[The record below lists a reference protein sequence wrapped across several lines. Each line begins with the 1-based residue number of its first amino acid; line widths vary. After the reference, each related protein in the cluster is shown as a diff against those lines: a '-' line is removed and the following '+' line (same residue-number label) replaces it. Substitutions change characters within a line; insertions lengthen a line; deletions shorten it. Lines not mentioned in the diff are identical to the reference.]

1 MKTGT
6 SSAMKQ
12 VKKLLIPAIAG
23 IIIFSGLSLVAGP
36 TIIRDNRIFD
46 LAATPALGRGYSL
59 STNTFQSTCLKDVKI
74 TEPSYDFDYTFES
87 MEKEKSTR
95 RRTSVGGSI
104 DVSHSMFNVKLSGS
118 STTVDGNTLY
128 YHNVRVEINM
138 DTYYASVDESKSLLS
153 DAAKTLLLNNDIP
166 GFFHSCG
173 SYYVRSLGRNAK
185 FVSVFTYMD
194 ERSERNKEFELQ
206 LELAI
211 KGFGAQLLSL
221 MGGAGGGASTSIKNS
236 FESMARKKKLTITTK
251 AWGLGKSQG
260 ATLIAYDL
268 KTYKA
273 AIKDAFIS
281 MQSPMT
287 GRVTTMEVIPW
298 VENAAFQNYIKLEED
313 VVDDK
318 SGEKLLLYEKKHIL
332 NLNAEYLARIER
344 TERRMM
350 DIYYKAL
357 ICRQII
363 SSNWKQD
370 GNFMKGT
377 ADLKIQNNRN
387 ANTILLSELDLE
399 LTQEKID
406 KLLEAES
413 NFMYAKEGAADCMKK
428 IMRGGIF
435 KKSWRDIPVCRK
447 LRSRLTSTVNEK
459 IDDYCMPR
467 LAKPKG
473 K

>member
-1 MKTGT
+1 
-6 SSAMKQ
+6 MKQ
-12 VKKLLIPAIAG
+12 VKKGIIPVIAG
-23 IIIFSGLSLVAGP
+23 IIMFSGLSLIAGP

-59 STNTFQSTCLKDVKI
+59 STNTFQSTCMKDVKI

-87 MEKEKSTR
+87 MERESSTQR
-95 RRTSVGGSI
+95 KRTVGGSL
-104 DVSHSMFNVKLSGS
+104 DVSHSMFNIKTSGS
-118 STTVDGNTLY
+118 STTVEGKTLY
-128 YHNVRVEINM
+128 YHNIRVEINM

-194 ERSERNKEFELQ
+194 ESSKRNKEFELQ

-211 KGFGAQLLSL
+211 KGFGAQLMSL
-221 MGGAGGGASTSIKNS
+221 IGGAGGGVSANIKNS

-251 AWGLGKSQG
+251 AWGLGKSKG

-268 KTYKA
+268 KSYKD
-273 AIKDAFIS
+273 AIKDAFLS

-344 TERRMM
+344 TERRMI

-357 ICRQII
+357 ICRQVINA
-363 SSNWKQD
+363 NWKRD
-370 GNFMKGT
+370 GKFIKDVAG
-377 ADLKIQNNRN
+377 LRIQNNRN
-387 ANTILLSELDLE
+387 ADTIKLTALDME
-399 LTQEKID
+399 LTQDKID
-406 KLLEAES
+406 QLLKIE
-413 NFMYAKEGAADCMKK
+413 NDFMYAKDGAADCMKK
-428 IMRGGIF
+428 IMKGGIF
-435 KKSWRDIPVCRK
+435 KKSWRDIPVCRN
-447 LRSRLTSTVNEK
+447 LRSKFTATVNET

-467 LAKPKG
+467 LAKPANK
-473 K
+473 